1 MNRMVERCGVM
12 CVAILVCMSCL
23 LTVSAPCSKGQGHP
37 VPRSPEAI
45 KAELRENGKLEKQFR
60 QQQSLRSGNDVYM
73 RGDNIVIYKSEVDLI
88 AGRWAVSGYK
98 DAEERAAQYLLKREA
113 LYHEALRQGYSAT
126 DEEAQEIVDSELE
139 TGKMSTN
146 YDEFQ
151 AFLEEA
157 ELTDEA
163 YWQAQH
169 GLFKKELIISRY
181 TEPIRE
187 AYAEEKVYSPRTMRP
202 GKAGTSICKK
212 SRTSSSSRTMSKKW
226 RLKTIKRITK
236 RAVPAGTAL
245 CYTNGYMM
253 RLIYLALYAS

>member
-1 MNRMVERCGVM
+1 M
-12 CVAILVCMSCL
+12 
-23 LTVSAPCSKGQGHP
+23 
-37 VPRSPEAI
+37 
-45 KAELRENGKLEKQFR
+45 
-60 QQQSLRSGNDVYM
+60 
-73 RGDNIVIYKSEVDLI
+73 IYKSEVDLI

-187 AYAEEKVYSPRTMRP
+187 AYAEEKGLQPADNEAWEGWDEYLQKIADKLIKQDHV
-202 GKAGTSICKK
+202 KK
-212 SRTSSSSRTMSKKW
+212 
-226 RLKTIKRITK
+226 
-236 RAVPAGTAL
+236 V
-245 CYTNGYMM
+245 
-253 RLIYLALYAS
+253 AS

>member
-1 MNRMVERCGVM
+1 MNRVVGRCGVM
-12 CVAILVCMSCL
+12 CVAILASLSCL
-23 LTVSAPCSKGQGHP
+23 LTVAAPNSKGQGHP
-37 VPRSPEAI
+37 VPPSPEVI

-98 DAEERAAQYLLKREA
+98 DGEERAVQHLLKREA
-113 LYHEALRQGYSAT
+113 LYHEALRRGYSAT

-139 TGKMSTN
+139 NGKMSTN

-181 TEPIRE
+181 TEPLRE
-187 AYAEEKVYSPRTMRP
+187 AFVNEQGLRAGSEEAWDAWDEHLQKIADKLIKQDHVQKV
-202 GKAGTSICKK
+202 
-212 SRTSSSSRTMSKKW
+212 
-226 RLKTIKRITK
+226 
-236 RAVPAGTAL
+236 
-245 CYTNGYMM
+245 
-253 RLIYLALYAS
+253 AS